1 MRHYV
6 SHPRPMFLYHRAMPQ
21 KEKGGLTWFVQTDLV
36 KLSDGRVL
44 YDMPVRNTTFER
56 ARMLAHAINHPKP

>member
-1 MRHYV
+1 MRHFV
-6 SHPRPMFLYHRAMPQ
+6 MHPRPLFVYSRATPQ
-21 KEKGGLTWFVQTDLV
+21 KEKGGVTWFVQDKLV

-56 ARMLAHAINHPKP
+56 ARMLSHALNHYRP